1 MTQPN
6 DLKPQLKK
14 MDFLKILTSDPT
26 PLAEIK
32 EKLAETHRFVPSY
45 LDYLADHF
53 AGQGRLTIDEDGNVS
68 LASRAASTSTSIGL
82 VRDLYKVEEIG
93 GEFRIIKLGGNTAK
107 AAAAA
112 GLVSAD
118 LGWATTISAAVKRE
132 NSKNFARY
140 KERAAKIS
148 ALLESE
154 AAPVELVLEG
164 GELVQFEPK

>member
-6 DLKPQLKK
+6 NLKPQLKK
-14 MDFLKILTSDPT
+14 MDFLQILTSDPT

-53 AGQGRLTIDEDGNVS
+53 AGQGRVTIDEDGNVS
-68 LASRAASTSTSIGL
+68 LDSRAASTSIGL
-82 VRDLYKVEEIG
+82 VRDLYKVEVIG
-93 GEFRIIKLGGNTAK
+93 GEFCIIKLGGNTAK

-118 LGWATTISAAVKRE
+118 QGWATTISAAVKRE

-140 KERAAKIS
+140 RERAVKIGG
-148 ALLESE
+148 LLESE
-154 AAPVELVLEG
+154 AAPVELVLVG
-164 GELVQFEPK
+164 DQLVKFKPE

>member
-45 LDYLADHF
+45 LDYLTDHF
-53 AGQGRLTIDEDGNVS
+53 ASQGRVTIDEDGNVS
-68 LASRAASTSTSIGL
+68 LASRAASTSIGL

-93 GEFRIIKLGGNTAK
+93 DGEFRIIKLGGNTAK

-112 GLVSAD
+112 GLVSANQ
-118 LGWATTISAAVKRE
+118 GWATTISAAVKRE

-140 KERAAKIS
+140 KERTAKIS
-148 ALLESE
+148 GLLESE
-154 AAPVELVLEG
+154 AAPAELVLVG
-164 GELVQFEPK
+164 DQLVEFKPE

>member
-53 AGQGRLTIDEDGNVS
+53 AGQGRVTIDEDGNVS
-68 LASRAASTSTSIGL
+68 LDSRAASTSIGL

-93 GEFRIIKLGGNTAK
+93 DGEFRIIKLGGNTAK

-118 LGWATTISAAVKRE
+118 QGWATTISAAVKRE

-140 KERAAKIS
+140 KERAVKIGG
-148 ALLESE
+148 LLESE
-154 AAPVELVLEG
+154 AAPAELVLVG
-164 GELVQFEPK
+164 DQLVEFEPK

>member
-1 MTQPN
+1 MSQPN
-6 DLKPQLKK
+6 NLKPQLKK

-53 AGQGRLTIDEDGNVS
+53 AGQGRVTIDEDGNVS
-68 LASRAASTSTSIGL
+68 LASRAASTSIGL

-93 GEFRIIKLGGNTAK
+93 DGEFRIIKLGGNTAK

-140 KERAAKIS
+140 KERAVKIGD
-148 ALLESE
+148 LLESE
-154 AAPVELVLEG
+154 AAPAELVLVG
-164 GELVQFEPK
+164 DQLVEFVA

>member
-6 DLKPQLKK
+6 NLKPQLKK

-53 AGQGRLTIDEDGNVS
+53 AGQGRVTIDEDGNVS
-68 LASRAASTSTSIGL
+68 LASRAASTSIGL

-93 GEFRIIKLGGNTAK
+93 DGEFRIIKLGGNTAK

-140 KERAAKIS
+140 KERAVKIGD
-148 ALLESE
+148 LLESE
-154 AAPVELVLEG
+154 AAPAELVLVG
-164 GELVQFEPK
+164 DQLVEFEPK

>member
-53 AGQGRLTIDEDGNVS
+53 AGQGRVTIDEDGNVS
-68 LASRAASTSTSIGL
+68 LASRAASTSIGL

-93 GEFRIIKLGGNTAK
+93 DGEFFIFKLGGNTAK

-118 LGWATTISAAVKRE
+118 QGWATTISAAVKRE

-140 KERAAKIS
+140 KERAAKIGG
-148 ALLESE
+148 LLESE
-154 AAPVELVLEG
+154 AAPVEMVLAGDQLVE
-164 GELVQFEPK
+164 FEPE

>member
-1 MTQPN
+1 MSQPN
-6 DLKPQLKK
+6 NLKPQLKK

-53 AGQGRLTIDEDGNVS
+53 AGQGRVTIDEDGNIS
-68 LASRAASTSTSIGL
+68 LASRAASTSIGL
-82 VRDLYKVEEIG
+82 VRDLYKVEEIDD

-140 KERAAKIS
+140 KERAVKIGD
-148 ALLESE
+148 LLESE
-154 AAPVELVLEG
+154 AAPAELVLVG
-164 GELVQFEPK
+164 DQLVEFEPK

>member
-6 DLKPQLKK
+6 NLKPQLKK

-32 EKLAETHRFVPSY
+32 EKLAETRRFVPSY

-53 AGQGRLTIDEDGNVS
+53 AGQGRVTIDEDGNVS
-68 LASRAASTSTSIGL
+68 LASRAASTSIGL
-82 VRDLYKVEEIG
+82 VRDLYKVEEIDD

-118 LGWATTISAAVKRE
+118 QGWATTISAAVKRE

-140 KERAAKIS
+140 KERAVKIS
-148 ALLESE
+148 GLLESE
-154 AAPVELVLEG
+154 AAPAELVLVG
-164 GELVQFEPK
+164 DQLVEFEPK

>member
-53 AGQGRLTIDEDGNVS
+53 AGQGRVTIDEDGNVS
-68 LASRAASTSTSIGL
+68 LASRAASTSIGL

-93 GEFRIIKLGGNTAK
+93 DGEFRITKLGGNTAK

-118 LGWATTISAAVKRE
+118 QGWATAISAAVKRE

-140 KERAAKIS
+140 KERAVKIGG
-148 ALLESE
+148 LLESE
-154 AAPVELVLEG
+154 AAPVELVLVG
-164 GELVQFEPK
+164 DQLVEFKPE

>member
-26 PLAEIK
+26 PLVEIK

-53 AGQGRLTIDEDGNVS
+53 AGQGRVTIDEDGNVS
-68 LASRAASTSTSIGL
+68 LASRAASTSIGL
-82 VRDLYKVEEIG
+82 VRDLYKVEEIDD

-118 LGWATTISAAVKRE
+118 QGWATTISTAVKRE

-140 KERAAKIS
+140 KERAVKIS
-148 ALLESE
+148 GLLESE
-154 AAPVELVLEG
+154 AAPAELVLAG
-164 GELVQFEPK
+164 DQLVEFEPK

>member
-53 AGQGRLTIDEDGNVS
+53 AGQGRVTIDEDGNVS
-68 LASRAASTSTSIGL
+68 LASRAASTSIGL

-93 GEFRIIKLGGNTAK
+93 DGEFRIIKLGGNTAK

-140 KERAAKIS
+140 KERAVKIGG
-148 ALLESE
+148 LLESE
-154 AAPVELVLEG
+154 AAPAELVLVG
-164 GELVQFEPK
+164 DQLVEFEPK

>member
-6 DLKPQLKK
+6 NLKPQLKK

-53 AGQGRLTIDEDGNVS
+53 AGQGRVTIDEDGNVS
-68 LASRAASTSTSIGL
+68 LASRAASTSIGL
-82 VRDLYKVEEIG
+82 VRDLYKVEEIDD

-118 LGWATTISAAVKRE
+118 QGWATTISAAVKRE

-140 KERAAKIS
+140 KERAVKIS
-148 ALLESE
+148 GLLESE
-154 AAPVELVLEG
+154 AAPAELVLVG
-164 GELVQFEPK
+164 DQLVEFEPK

>member
-53 AGQGRLTIDEDGNVS
+53 ASQGRVTIDEDGNVS
-68 LASRAASTSTSIGL
+68 LASRAASTSIGL

-93 GEFRIIKLGGNTAK
+93 DGEFRIIKLGGNTAK

-112 GLVSAD
+112 GLVSANQ
-118 LGWATTISAAVKRE
+118 GWATTISAAVKRE

-140 KERAAKIS
+140 KERTAKIS
-148 ALLESE
+148 GLLESE
-154 AAPVELVLEG
+154 AAPAELVLVG
-164 GELVQFEPK
+164 DQLVEFKPE

>member
-53 AGQGRLTIDEDGNVS
+53 AGQGRVTIDEDGNVS
-68 LASRAASTSTSIGL
+68 LASRAASTSIGL

-93 GEFRIIKLGGNTAK
+93 DGEFFIFKLGGNTAK

-118 LGWATTISAAVKRE
+118 QGWATTISAAVKRE

-140 KERAAKIS
+140 KERAVKIGG
-148 ALLESE
+148 LLESE
-154 AAPVELVLEG
+154 AAPAELVLVG
-164 GELVQFEPK
+164 DQLVEFEPK

>member
-6 DLKPQLKK
+6 NLKPQLKK

-32 EKLAETHRFVPSY
+32 EKLAETHRFVSSY

-53 AGQGRLTIDEDGNVS
+53 AGQGRVTIDEDGNVS
-68 LASRAASTSTSIGL
+68 LASRAASTSIGL
-82 VRDLYKVEEIG
+82 VRDLYKVEEIDD

-118 LGWATTISAAVKRE
+118 QGWATTISAAVKRE

-140 KERAAKIS
+140 KERAVKIGG
-148 ALLESE
+148 LLESE
-154 AAPVELVLEG
+154 AAPAELVLVG
-164 GELVQFEPK
+164 DQLVEFEPK

>member
-6 DLKPQLKK
+6 NLKPQLKK

-32 EKLAETHRFVPSY
+32 EKLAENHRFVPSY

-53 AGQGRLTIDEDGNVS
+53 AGQGRVTIDEDGNVS
-68 LASRAASTSTSIGL
+68 LASRAASTSIGL
-82 VRDLYKVEEIG
+82 VRDLYKVEEIDD

-118 LGWATTISAAVKRE
+118 QGWATTISAAVKRE

-140 KERAAKIS
+140 KERAVKIGG
-148 ALLESE
+148 LLESE
-154 AAPVELVLEG
+154 AAPAELVLVG
-164 GELVQFEPK
+164 DQLVEFEPK

>member
-6 DLKPQLKK
+6 NLKPQLKK

-53 AGQGRLTIDEDGNVS
+53 AGQGRVTIDEDGNIS
-68 LASRAASTSTSIGL
+68 LASRAASTSIGL
-82 VRDLYKVEEIG
+82 VRDLYKVEEIDD

-140 KERAAKIS
+140 KERAVKIGD
-148 ALLESE
+148 LLESE
-154 AAPVELVLEG
+154 AAPAELVLVG
-164 GELVQFEPK
+164 DQLVEFVLK

>member
-6 DLKPQLKK
+6 NLKPQLKK

-53 AGQGRLTIDEDGNVS
+53 AGQGRVTIDEDGNVS
-68 LASRAASTSTSIGL
+68 LASRAASTSIGL
-82 VRDLYKVEEIG
+82 VRDLYKVEEIDD

-140 KERAAKIS
+140 KERAVKIGD
-148 ALLESE
+148 LLESE
-154 AAPVELVLEG
+154 AAPAELVLVG
-164 GELVQFEPK
+164 DQLVEFEPK

>member
-6 DLKPQLKK
+6 NLKPQLKK
-14 MDFLKILTSDPT
+14 MDFLKILTGDPT

-68 LASRAASTSTSIGL
+68 LASRAASTSIGL

-132 NSKNFARY
+132 NSKNFAHY

-148 ALLESE
+148 GLLESE
-154 AAPVELVLEG
+154 AAPAELVLVG
-164 GELVQFEPK
+164 DQLVEFKPE

>member
-6 DLKPQLKK
+6 NLKPQLKK

-53 AGQGRLTIDEDGNVS
+53 AGQGRVTIDEDGNIS
-68 LASRAASTSTSIGL
+68 LASRAASTSIGL
-82 VRDLYKVEEIG
+82 VRDLYKVEEIDD

-140 KERAAKIS
+140 KERAVKIGD
-148 ALLESE
+148 LLESE
-154 AAPVELVLEG
+154 AAPAELVLVG
-164 GELVQFEPK
+164 DQLVEFEPK

>member
-6 DLKPQLKK
+6 NLKPQLKK

-32 EKLAETHRFVPSY
+32 EKLAEAHRFVPSY

-53 AGQGRLTIDEDGNVS
+53 AGQGRVTIDEDGNVS
-68 LASRAASTSTSIGL
+68 LASRAASTSIGL
-82 VRDLYKVEEIG
+82 VRDLYKVEEIDD

-118 LGWATTISAAVKRE
+118 QGWATTISAAVKRE

-140 KERAAKIS
+140 KERAVKIGG
-148 ALLESE
+148 LLESE
-154 AAPVELVLEG
+154 AAPAELVLVG
-164 GELVQFEPK
+164 DQLVEFEPK

>member
-6 DLKPQLKK
+6 NLKPQLKK

-53 AGQGRLTIDEDGNVS
+53 AGQGRVTIDEDGNIS
-68 LASRAASTSTSIGL
+68 LASRAASTSIGL
-82 VRDLYKVEEIG
+82 VRDLYKVEEIDD

-140 KERAAKIS
+140 KERAVKIGG
-148 ALLESE
+148 LLESE
-154 AAPVELVLEG
+154 AAPAELVLVG
-164 GELVQFEPK
+164 DQLVEFEPK

>member
-53 AGQGRLTIDEDGNVS
+53 AGQGRVTIDEDGNVS
-68 LASRAASTSTSIGL
+68 LASRAASTSIGL
-82 VRDLYKVEEIG
+82 VRDLYKVEEIDD

-118 LGWATTISAAVKRE
+118 QGWATAISTAVKRK

-140 KERAAKIS
+140 KERAVKING
-148 ALLESE
+148 LLESE
-154 AAPVELVLEG
+154 AAPAELVLVG
-164 GELVQFEPK
+164 NQLVQFEPK

>member
-6 DLKPQLKK
+6 NLKPQLKK

-53 AGQGRLTIDEDGNVS
+53 AGQGRVTIDEDGNVS
-68 LASRAASTSTSIGL
+68 LASRAASTSIGL
-82 VRDLYKVEEIG
+82 VRDLYKVEEIDD

-140 KERAAKIS
+140 KERAVKIGD
-148 ALLESE
+148 LLESE
-154 AAPVELVLEG
+154 AAPAELVLVG
-164 GELVQFEPK
+164 DQLVEFVSK

>member
-6 DLKPQLKK
+6 NLKPQLKK

-53 AGQGRLTIDEDGNVS
+53 AGQGRVTIDEDGNVS
-68 LASRAASTSTSIGL
+68 LDSRAASTSIGL
-82 VRDLYKVEEIG
+82 VRDLYKVEEIDD

-140 KERAAKIS
+140 KERAVKIGD
-148 ALLESE
+148 LLESE
-154 AAPVELVLEG
+154 AAPAELVLVG
-164 GELVQFEPK
+164 DQLVEFEPK

>member
-6 DLKPQLKK
+6 NLKPQLKK

-53 AGQGRLTIDEDGNVS
+53 AGQGRVTIDEDGNVS
-68 LASRAASTSTSIGL
+68 LASRAASTSIGL
-82 VRDLYKVEEIG
+82 VRDLYKVEEIDD
-93 GEFRIIKLGGNTAK
+93 GEFRVIKLGGNTAK

-118 LGWATTISAAVKRE
+118 QGWATTISAAVKRE

-140 KERAAKIS
+140 KERAVKIS
-148 ALLESE
+148 GLLESE
-154 AAPVELVLEG
+154 VAPAELVLVG
-164 GELVQFEPK
+164 DQLVEFEPK

>member
-45 LDYLADHF
+45 LDYLTDHF
-53 AGQGRLTIDEDGNVS
+53 AGQGRVTIDEDGNVS
-68 LASRAASTSTSIGL
+68 LASRAASTSIGL

-118 LGWATTISAAVKRE
+118 QGWATAISAAVKRE

-140 KERAAKIS
+140 KELAVKIGG
-148 ALLESE
+148 LLESE
-154 AAPVELVLEG
+154 AAPVELVLVG
-164 GELVQFEPK
+164 DQLVEFKPE

>member
-53 AGQGRLTIDEDGNVS
+53 AGQGRVTIDEDGNVS
-68 LASRAASTSTSIGL
+68 LASRAASTSIGL
-82 VRDLYKVEEIG
+82 VRDLYKVEEIDD

-140 KERAAKIS
+140 KERAVKIGD
-148 ALLESE
+148 LLESE
-154 AAPVELVLEG
+154 AAPAELVLVG
-164 GELVQFEPK
+164 DQLVEFEPK

>member
-6 DLKPQLKK
+6 NLKPQLKK

-53 AGQGRLTIDEDGNVS
+53 AGQGRVTIDEDGNIS
-68 LASRAASTSTSIGL
+68 LASRAASTSIGL
-82 VRDLYKVEEIG
+82 VRDLYKAEETDD

-118 LGWATTISAAVKRE
+118 QGWATTISAAVKRE

-140 KERAAKIS
+140 KERAVKIGS
-148 ALLESE
+148 LLESE
-154 AAPVELVLEG
+154 AAPLELVLVDG
-164 GELVQFEPK
+164 QLVEFEPK

>member
-53 AGQGRLTIDEDGNVS
+53 AGQGRVTIDEDGNVS
-68 LASRAASTSTSIGL
+68 LASRAASTSIGL
-82 VRDLYKVEEIG
+82 VRDLYKVEEIDD
-93 GEFRIIKLGGNTAK
+93 GEFRITKLGGNTAK

-118 LGWATTISAAVKRE
+118 QGWATTISAAVKRE

-140 KERAAKIS
+140 KERAVKIS
-148 ALLESE
+148 GLLESE
-154 AAPVELVLEG
+154 AAPAELVLVG
-164 GELVQFEPK
+164 DQLVEFEPK

>member
-32 EKLAETHRFVPSY
+32 EKLAETYRFVPSY

-53 AGQGRLTIDEDGNVS
+53 AGQGRVTIDEDGNVS
-68 LASRAASTSTSIGL
+68 LASRAASTSIGL

-93 GEFRIIKLGGNTAK
+93 GEFRIVKLGGNTAK

-118 LGWATTISAAVKRE
+118 QGWATAISAAVKRE

-140 KERAAKIS
+140 KERAVKING
-148 ALLESE
+148 LLESE
-154 AAPVELVLEG
+154 AAPVELVLVGDQLAEF
-164 GELVQFEPK
+164 VPK

>member
-1 MTQPN
+1 
-6 DLKPQLKK
+6 

-53 AGQGRLTIDEDGNVS
+53 AGQGRVTIDEDGNVS
-68 LASRAASTSTSIGL
+68 LASRAASTSIGL
-82 VRDLYKVEEIG
+82 VRDLYKVEEIDD

-140 KERAAKIS
+140 KERAVKIGD
-148 ALLESE
+148 LLESE
-154 AAPVELVLEG
+154 AAPAELVLVG
-164 GELVQFEPK
+164 DQLVEFVA